1 MSCVFPPMPF
11 PIISM
16 MSTPPQLFFP
26 QEPAPHPAEGS
37 CPLQSEDLGSGGR
50 VRLHLKSFNIKH
62 THNVSPSLFI
72 PCRMSMLGP
81 MSHRKWWSRKPHRN
95 LNCKWSTRSP
105 DIHICSSQQCL
116 RGWRVSVL
124 PGKGFLLH
132 CTRRCVLK
140 HLLQMP
146 PLKRHELGSNSNVY
160 TAFLMVQYHLCLPA
174 VAFVTS
180 YALGR
185 HESAAG

>member
-1 MSCVFPPMPF
+1 M
-11 PIISM
+11 
-16 MSTPPQLFFP
+16 
-26 QEPAPHPAEGS
+26 
-37 CPLQSEDLGSGGR
+37 
-50 VRLHLKSFNIKH
+50 
-62 THNVSPSLFI
+62 
-72 PCRMSMLGP
+72 
-81 MSHRKWWSRKPHRN
+81 
-95 LNCKWSTRSP
+95 
-105 DIHICSSQQCL
+105 
-116 RGWRVSVL
+116 
-124 PGKGFLLH
+124 
-132 CTRRCVLK
+132 LK